1 MIQSDSKYEDL
12 INDAILLVIIF
23 ITKLI
28 FMLMKKHNLDKIIK
42 SLTTKINIKNQDSD
56 KFKECLQIIEN
67 NKNKIN
73 REGN

>member
-1 MIQSDSKYEDL
+1 MNNSNFMYFFIVE
-12 INDAILLVIIF
+12 LVIVAIIF
-23 ITKLI
+23 IIRLI
-28 FMLMKKHNLDKIIK
+28 FILMKKHNLDKIIK
-42 SLTTKINIKNQDSD
+42 SLTTKINIKNQDND

>member
-1 MIQSDSKYEDL
+1 MNNSNFMYLFITEL
-12 INDAILLVIIF
+12 AIVVIIF

-28 FMLMKKHNLDKIIK
+28 LMLMKKHNLDKIIK

-56 KFKECLQIIEN
+56 KCKECLQIIEN

>member
-1 MIQSDSKYEDL
+1 MNNSNFMYFFIVE
-12 INDAILLVIIF
+12 LVIVAIIF
-23 ITKLI
+23 ITRLI

-73 REGN
+73 REGK

>member
-1 MIQSDSKYEDL
+1 MNNSNFMYLFITKL
-12 INDAILLVIIF
+12 AIVVIIF

>member
-1 MIQSDSKYEDL
+1 MNNSNFMYLFIAEL
-12 INDAILLVIIF
+12 AIVVIIF

>member
-1 MIQSDSKYEDL
+1 MNNSNFMYFFIVE
-12 INDAILLVIIF
+12 LVIVAIIF
-23 ITKLI
+23 ITRLI

>member
-1 MIQSDSKYEDL
+1 MNNSNFMYLFIAEL
-12 INDAILLVIIF
+12 AIVVIIF

-28 FMLMKKHNLDKIIK
+28 LMLMKKHNLDKIIK

>member
-1 MIQSDSKYEDL
+1 MNNSNFMYLFITEL
-12 INDAILLVIIF
+12 AIVVIIF

-56 KFKECLQIIEN
+56 KFK
-67 NKNKIN
+67 
-73 REGN
+73 

>member
-1 MIQSDSKYEDL
+1 MNNSNFMYLFIAEL
-12 INDAILLVIIF
+12 AIVVIIF

-28 FMLMKKHNLDKIIK
+28 FMLMKKHDLDKIIK

>member
-1 MIQSDSKYEDL
+1 MNNSNFMYLFITEL
-12 INDAILLVIIF
+12 AIVVIIF

-28 FMLMKKHNLDKIIK
+28 LMLMKKHNLDKIIK
-42 SLTTKINIKNQDSD
+42 SPTTKINIKNQDSD
-56 KFKECLQIIEN
+56 KCKECLQIIEN

>member
-1 MIQSDSKYEDL
+1 MNNSNFMYLFIEEL
-12 INDAILLVIIF
+12 VIAVIIF

>member
-1 MIQSDSKYEDL
+1 MNNSNFMYLFIAEL
-12 INDAILLVIIF
+12 AIVFIIF

>member
-1 MIQSDSKYEDL
+1 MNNSNFMNFFIVE
-12 INDAILLVIIF
+12 LVIVAIIF
-23 ITKLI
+23 IIRLI
-28 FMLMKKHNLDKIIK
+28 FILMKKHNLDKIIK

>member
-1 MIQSDSKYEDL
+1 
-12 INDAILLVIIF
+12 
-23 ITKLI
+23 
-28 FMLMKKHNLDKIIK
+28 MLMKKHNLDKIIK

>member
-1 MIQSDSKYEDL
+1 MNNSNFMYLFITEL
-12 INDAILLVIIF
+12 AIVVIIF

>member
-1 MIQSDSKYEDL
+1 MNNSNFMYFFIVE
-12 INDAILLVIIF
+12 LVIVAIIF
-23 ITKLI
+23 IIRLI
-28 FMLMKKHNLDKIIK
+28 FILMKKHNLDKIIK